1 MRPKKKKKLMK
12 KKPRVAPPIISVRT
26 RSIPDMTRLLLFV
39 RAGGRCE
46 FDGHNKYLL
55 RHSLTLSEG
64 NFAQMAHIVAFSAG
78 GPRAEKKR
86 SAKTVNSVGNLVLL
100 CPECHKLID
109 THPERYTTKT
119 LKQFK
124 QRHEER
130 VYRLT
135 ATHPDRQTT
144 VVVLKSMIGKHAV
157 EVSLAEI
164 QEAIAPRYPDADP
177 FIIDLTAI
185 PDSGDE
191 AFWKTAVQTIDQRC
205 DRLYA
210 DRFDGSSPHHIS
222 VFALAP
228 IPLLAHLGSR
238 LTSKIPVDLYQRHR
252 DKENW
257 IWKTGGTP
265 VTYIVRKLRS
275 GTDKLKI
282 ALVVSLSGPVPIE
295 TLPSDIDSRFTTY
308 ELTLTGIT
316 PNPGFLRLRNDLIA
330 FQRTYQEV
338 LATIVKDHGLVDE
351 IHVFP
356 AVPSPVAVVLGRE
369 PLPKVHPALVLYDYK
384 RKKDGFTQTIRSN
397 QP

>member
-1 MRPKKKKKLMK
+1 MKRKL
-12 KKPRVAPPIISVRT
+12 RAGPPIISVPT
-26 RSIPDMTRLLLFV
+26 RSIPNIRRLLLFV

-55 RHSLTLSEG
+55 RHSLTLGDG
-64 NFAQMAHIVAFSAG
+64 NFGQMAHIVAFSAG
-78 GPRAEKKR
+78 GPRSEKKH
-86 SAKTVNSVGNLVLL
+86 SAQSVNSVDNLMLL

-109 THPERYTTKT
+109 MHPEQYTTKT

-124 QRHEER
+124 QRHEKR
-130 VYRLT
+130 IYRLT
-135 ATHPDRQTT
+135 ATHPDRQTK
-144 VVVLKSMIGKHAV
+144 VVVLKSMIASRAV
-157 EVSLAEI
+157 EVSLPEI

-177 FIIDLTAI
+177 FIIDLSGI

-191 AFWKTAVQTIDQRC
+191 AFWSTAVRAIDQHC

-210 DRFDGSSPHHIS
+210 DGFDSSSPHHIS

-228 IPLLAHLGSR
+228 IPLLVHLGSR

-257 IWKTGGTP
+257 AWNTGGTP
-265 VTYIVRKLRS
+265 VTYTVREVRS
-275 GTDKLKI
+275 GTEKLKV
-282 ALVVSLSGPVPIE
+282 ALVVSLSGTIPIE
-295 TLPSDIDSRFTTY
+295 TLPSDIDSRFTVY
-308 ELTLTGIT
+308 ELTLAGIT
-316 PNPGFLRLRNDLIA
+316 PNPGFLRLRNDLIT

-338 LATIVKDHGLVDE
+338 LATIIKDHGSVEE

-356 AVPSPVAVVLGRE
+356 AVPAPVAVALGRE
-369 PLPKVHPALVLYDYK
+369 PLPKVHPALVIYDYN
-384 RKKDGFTQTIRSN
+384 KKNGGFTQTIRSN

>member
-1 MRPKKKKKLMK
+1 MKRKL
-12 KKPRVAPPIISVRT
+12 RARPPIISVPT
-26 RSIPDMTRLLLFV
+26 RSIPNLTRLLLFV

-55 RHSLTLSEG
+55 RHSLTLSDG
-64 NFAQMAHIVAFSAG
+64 NFGQMAHIVAFSHG
-78 GPRAEKKR
+78 GPRSEKKHP
-86 SAKTVNSVGNLVLL
+86 AKAVNSVGNLMLL

-109 THPERYTTKT
+109 THPEQYTTKT
-119 LKQFK
+119 LKRFK
-124 QRHEER
+124 QRHEDR
-130 VYRLT
+130 IYQLT

-144 VVVLKSMIGKHAV
+144 VVVLKSMISSHTV
-157 EVSLAEI
+157 EVSLPEI

-191 AFWKTAVQTIDQRC
+191 VFWNTAVRTIDQHC

-210 DRFDGSSPHHIS
+210 DKFDGSSPHHIS

-228 IPLLAHLGSR
+228 IPLLVHLGSR

-257 IWKTGGTP
+257 TWKTGGSP
-265 VTYIVRKLRS
+265 VTYTVRKLRS
-275 GTDKLKI
+275 GTDKSKI
-282 ALVVSLSGPVPIE
+282 SLVVSLSGTVPIE
-295 TLPSDIDSRFTTY
+295 TLPAHVDSRFTVY

-316 PNPGFLRLRNDLIA
+316 PNPGFLRLRNDLMS

-338 LATIVKDHGLVDE
+338 LATIIKDHGLVDE

-356 AVPSPVAVVLGRE
+356 AVPAPVAVVLGRE
-369 PLPKVHPALVLYDYK
+369 PLPKVHPALVIYDYN
-384 RKKDGFTQTIRSN
+384 KKNGGFTETIRSN
-397 QP
+397 QS

>member
-1 MRPKKKKKLMK
+1 MT
-12 KKPRVAPPIISVRT
+12 KKPHETSLIVSVRS
-26 RSIPDMTRLLLFV
+26 RSIPYITRLLLFV

-64 NFAQMAHIVAFSAG
+64 NFSQMAHIVAFSAG

-86 SAKTVNSVGNLVLL
+86 STVNSVGNLMLL

-109 THPERYTTKT
+109 THPERYTTKM

-135 ATHPDRQTT
+135 ATHPDRKTT
-144 VVVLKSMIGKHAV
+144 AVVLKSMIGNHAV
-157 EVSLAEI
+157 EISLAEI
-164 QEAIAPRYPDADP
+164 QEAITPRYPDADP

-191 AFWKTAVQTIDQRC
+191 AFWKTAVRTIDQQC

-210 DRFDGSSPHHIS
+210 DRLDGSSLHHIS

-238 LTSKIPVDLYQRHR
+238 LTSKIPVDLYQRNR
-252 DKENW
+252 DKEDW
-257 IWKTGGTP
+257 AWKTGGTP
-265 VTYIVRKLRS
+265 VTYTVRKLRS

-282 ALVVSLSGPVPIE
+282 ALVVSLSGTVPIE
-295 TLPSDIDSRFTTY
+295 ALPADFDSRFSVY

-316 PNPGFLRLRNDLIA
+316 PNPGFLRLRNDLTA

-338 LATIVKDHGLVDE
+338 LATIIKDHGLVDE

-356 AVPSPVAVVLGRE
+356 AVPAPVAIVLGRE
-369 PLPKVHPALVLYDYK
+369 PLPKVHPALVIYDYN
-384 RKKDGFTQTIRSN
+384 KKHGVFTQTIRSN

>member
-1 MRPKKKKKLMK
+1 MT
-12 KKPRVAPPIISVRT
+12 KKPRETSLIVSVRS
-26 RSIPDMTRLLLFV
+26 RSIPYVTRLLLFV

-64 NFAQMAHIVAFSAG
+64 NFGQMAHIVAFSAG

-86 SAKTVNSVGNLVLL
+86 STVNSVGNLMLL

-109 THPERYTTKT
+109 THPERYTTKM

-135 ATHPDRQTT
+135 ATHPDRKTT
-144 VVVLKSMIGKHAV
+144 VVVLKSMIGNHAV
-157 EVSLAEI
+157 EISLAEI
-164 QEAIAPRYPDADP
+164 QEAITPRYPDADP

-191 AFWKTAVQTIDQRC
+191 AFWKTAVRTIDQQC

-210 DRFDGSSPHHIS
+210 DRLDGSSPHHIS

-257 IWKTGGTP
+257 AWKTGGTP
-265 VTYIVRKLRS
+265 VTYTVRKLRS

-282 ALVVSLSGPVPIE
+282 ALVVSLSGTVPIE
-295 TLPSDIDSRFTTY
+295 ALPADFDSRFSVY
-308 ELTLTGIT
+308 ELTLTGII
-316 PNPGFLRLRNDLIA
+316 PNPGFLRLRNDLTA

-338 LATIVKDHGLVDE
+338 LATIIKDHGLVDE

-356 AVPSPVAVVLGRE
+356 AVPAPVAIVLGRE
-369 PLPKVHPALVLYDYK
+369 PLPKVHPALVIYDYN
-384 RKKDGFTQTIRSN
+384 KKHDVYTQTIRSN

>member
-1 MRPKKKKKLMK
+1 
-12 KKPRVAPPIISVRT
+12 
-26 RSIPDMTRLLLFV
+26 MTRLLLFV

-55 RHSLTLSEG
+55 RHSLTLSDG
-64 NFAQMAHIVAFSAG
+64 NFGQMAHIVAFSAG
-78 GPRAEKKR
+78 GPRGERKH
-86 SAKTVNSVGNLVLL
+86 SAKTVHSVGNLMLL

-109 THPERYTTKT
+109 THPEQYTTKT
-119 LKQFK
+119 LKLFK

-130 VYRLT
+130 IYRLT

-144 VVVLKSMIGKHAV
+144 VVVMKSMIGSHTV
-157 EVSLAEI
+157 EISLAEI
-164 QEAIAPRYPDADP
+164 QEAVAPRYPDAEP
-177 FIIDLTAI
+177 FVIDLTAI

-191 AFWKTAVQTIDQRC
+191 AFWKTAMRTIDQHC

-228 IPLLAHLGSR
+228 IPLLVHLGSR

-257 IWKTGGTP
+257 TWKTGGTP
-265 VTYIVRKLRS
+265 VTYAVREVRS
-275 GTDKLKI
+275 GTDKLKV
-282 ALVVSLSGPVPIE
+282 ALVISLSGTIPIE
-295 TLPSDIDSRFTTY
+295 TLPSDVDSRFTVY

-316 PNPGFLRLRNDLIA
+316 PNPGFLRLRNELIA
-330 FQRTYQEV
+330 FQRIYQEV
-338 LATIVKDHGLVDE
+338 LATIIKDHGLVDE

-356 AVPSPVAVVLGRE
+356 AVPAPIGVVMGRE
-369 PLPKVHPALVLYDYK
+369 PLPKVHPALLIYDYN
-384 RKKDGFTQTIRSN
+384 KKKGGFTRTIRSN